1 MRLLVRL
8 QVFLK
13 FPACQTGR
21 TAALTRQEAD
31 SVSGDLGDC
40 ADENNETFAKRHSE
54 REREREREQ
63 RQGVGGGVQALR
75 KGLLTRQ
82 EDNTS
87 DHSKR

>member
-8 QVFLK
+8 QVFWK

-54 REREREREQ
+54 REREGKRATA
-63 RQGVGGGVQALR
+63 GCGGRG
-75 KGLLTRQ
+75 TSSQ
-82 EDNTS
+82 EGTTDAA
-87 DHSKR
+87 RR